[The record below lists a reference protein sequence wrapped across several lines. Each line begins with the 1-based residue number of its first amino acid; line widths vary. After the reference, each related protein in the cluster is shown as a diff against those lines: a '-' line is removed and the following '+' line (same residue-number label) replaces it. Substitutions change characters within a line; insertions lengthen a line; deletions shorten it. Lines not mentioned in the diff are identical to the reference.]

1 MNMETQIRRFILQ
14 NLYFAEDNSLGDDA
28 SFLET
33 GVVDSMGVMELVA
46 FVQSEFGV
54 TVEPQEVVVENFDS
68 IRKLTNFV
76 RRKLSLSKRGA
87 SPPAAETAPEPAS
100 PANPRSDKILS
111 TQE

>member
-1 MNMETQIRRFILQ
+1 MNIETQIRRFILQ

-68 IRKLTNFV
+68 ISKLTNFV

-87 SPPAAETAPEPAS
+87 SLPAAETAPEPDSRAS
-100 PANPRSDKILS
+100 SRSDKILS

>member
-14 NLYFAEDNSLGDDA
+14 NLYFTEDNNLSDDA

-33 GVVDSMGVMELVA
+33 GVVDSMGVMELA
-46 FVQSEFGV
+46 SFVQSEFGV

-68 IRKLTNFV
+68 INKLANFV

-87 SPPAAETAPEPAS
+87 VRPATETAPEPAS
-100 PANPRSDKILS
+100 LATPRSGKILS